1 MTDDDAR
8 RMQACPYCG
17 ESIAGLRVQEVDLV
31 CPVCGFP
38 LSMPESMLMTAT
50 EWESLL
56 TAADSL
62 AVDADGEC
70 DPAYDPIPV
79 VPFADIPI

>member
-8 RMQACPYCG
+8 LIEACPYCG
-17 ESIAGLRVQEVDLV
+17 ESIAEVRMRDASLA
-31 CPVCGFP
+31 CLACGFP
-38 LSMPESMLMTAT
+38 LWVPESLLMTDA

-62 AVDADGEC
+62 TVDADGDS
-70 DPAYDPIPV
+70 DPAYDPAPA
-79 VPFADIPI
+79 VPLIDIPT